1 VAQLSRSTNPKRVTA
16 PAYATISAS
25 DRIVADLARGLYDGR
40 YAPGQRLV
48 EPDLMERYGV
58 GRSTVRE
65 AINRLS
71 AVGIA
76 AAHSFRG
83 AQIRQLSRKEARDIL
98 LILELM
104 IGLAARLAAA
114 NIGKPGRRRRF
125 NEVYRQLLAF
135 ADDHESYE
143 MVRARDRFYRA
154 MTRVGDNAELER
166 FLPNT
171 QVHLVRTHLR
181 VSAEQCFEDYR
192 RIGEAVLEGDEQAA
206 ETAAR
211 RHIRRS
217 MMRLDEL
224 PDESF
229 DPDSSPEYSYRHVQ
243 ED

>member
-1 VAQLSRSTNPKRVTA
+1 MSRPVKRRRGSA
-16 PAYATISAS
+16 PVEAKASAS
-25 DRIVADLARGLYDGR
+25 DRIVSDVVRGLYDGR

-48 EPDLMERYGV
+48 EPDLMQRYGV

-65 AINRLS
+65 AIKRLS
-71 AVGIA
+71 AVGVA
-76 AAHSFRG
+76 AAHPFRG
-83 AQIRQLSRKEARDIL
+83 AQIRQLSRKEARDTL

-114 NIGKPGRRRRF
+114 NIGKPGGRRQF
-125 NEVYRQLLAF
+125 SDAYRHLLGF
-135 ADDHESYE
+135 ADDRESYE

-154 MTRVGDNAELER
+154 MTRTGNNAELAR
-166 FLPNT
+166 VLPNT

-181 VSAEQCFEDYR
+181 LSAEQRFEDYR
-192 RIGEAVLEGDEQAA
+192 RIGEAVLDGDEQAA

-217 MMRLDEL
+217 MTMLEEL

-229 DPDSSPEYSYRHVQ
+229 GPDPAETGDAAAEG
-243 ED
+243 D

>member
-1 VAQLSRSTNPKRVTA
+1 MAQLSRSTKPKRPPA
-16 PAYATISAS
+16 PADATVSAS
-25 DRIVADLARGLYDGR
+25 DRIVADVVRGLYDGR

-48 EPDLMERYGV
+48 EPDLMQRYGV

-65 AINRLS
+65 AIKRLS

-76 AAHSFRG
+76 AAHPFRG
-83 AQIRQLSRKEARDIL
+83 AQIRQLSRKEARDTL

-114 NIGKPGRRRRF
+114 NIGQPGRRRQF
-125 NEVYRQLLAF
+125 NDVYRRLLSF

-143 MVRARDRFYRA
+143 MVLARDRFYRA
-154 MTRVGDNAELER
+154 MTRIGDNAELVR
-166 FLPNT
+166 VLPNT

-181 VSAEQCFEDYR
+181 VSAEQRLEDYR
-192 RIGEAVLEGDEQAA
+192 GIGEAVLDGDEQAA

-217 MMRLDEL
+217 TTMLDEL
-224 PDESF
+224 PGAAGLFEIF
-229 DPDSSPEYSYRHVQ
+229 P
-243 ED
+243 